1 MIFMKSL
8 KIDAA
13 KCTGCG
19 TCLAF
24 SEYIAEG
31 SDGKARVKNNG
42 KIEAQE
48 VIAAAQEMVDLC
60 PEQAIQLSD
69 IQAKALST
77 AEKQQI
83 IAQLK
88 AKLSSI
94 KIPNIQ
100 RSDYDFDREKYPFD
114 IDYNYLDGTH
124 NYKYK
129 SSSDA
134 RDAGWKDF
142 KRRNYA
148 RIEQYAMEV
157 LSQYGTDKIAPFFD
171 ASEQGV
177 YTKWNKKFE
186 AILQETVD
194 SVVNSLNGSPLPDD
208 FCTWAVFPTQYI
220 DNFKDYNPIKWG
232 AKVERE
238 MRSDSYSSESWYKD
252 CVDTDDMDFDEP
264 GRIFKGTTRTV
275 TKYCYKYD
283 KGMGK
288 DFKQDILNTIYNSD
302 IDEYYEEI
310 LGGLID
316 DYRSNIE
323 KTIEA
328 KCKVL
333 EEALG

>member
-1 MIFMKSL
+1 MKSL

-48 VIAAAQEMVDLC
+48 VIAAAQEMVNLC

-83 IAQLK
+83 IEQLK

-94 KIPNIQ
+94 KIPNVQ

-157 LSQYGTDKIAPFFD
+157 LSQYGADKIAPFFVRM
-171 ASEQGV
+171 E
-177 YTKWNKKFE
+177 
-186 AILQETVD
+186 L
-194 SVVNSLNGSPLPDD
+194 L
-208 FCTWAVFPTQYI
+208 
-220 DNFKDYNPIKWG
+220 
-232 AKVERE
+232 
-238 MRSDSYSSESWYKD
+238 
-252 CVDTDDMDFDEP
+252 
-264 GRIFKGTTRTV
+264 
-275 TKYCYKYD
+275 
-283 KGMGK
+283 
-288 DFKQDILNTIYNSD
+288 
-302 IDEYYEEI
+302 
-310 LGGLID
+310 
-316 DYRSNIE
+316 
-323 KTIEA
+323 
-328 KCKVL
+328 
-333 EEALG
+333 

>member
-129 SSSDA
+129 
-134 RDAGWKDF
+134 K
-142 KRRNYA
+142 
-148 RIEQYAMEV
+148 Q
-157 LSQYGTDKIAPFFD
+157 L
-171 ASEQGV
+171 
-177 YTKWNKKFE
+177 
-186 AILQETVD
+186 
-194 SVVNSLNGSPLPDD
+194 
-208 FCTWAVFPTQYI
+208 
-220 DNFKDYNPIKWG
+220 
-232 AKVERE
+232 
-238 MRSDSYSSESWYKD
+238 
-252 CVDTDDMDFDEP
+252 
-264 GRIFKGTTRTV
+264 GRP
-275 TKYCYKYD
+275 
-283 KGMGK
+283 
-288 DFKQDILNTIYNSD
+288 
-302 IDEYYEEI
+302 
-310 LGGLID
+310 
-316 DYRSNIE
+316 
-323 KTIEA
+323 
-328 KCKVL
+328 
-333 EEALG
+333 